1 MKGLYGEELFN
12 ENFAD
17 ENGKLISS
25 IREKISDGH
34 IKISELKSAN
44 EFFLKEKAE
53 LEIKEKALAEQNR
66 LEQIQKDEKHK
77 IDGLMNCA

>member
-66 LEQIQKDEKHK
+66 LEQIQKDEKYK
-77 IDGLMNCA
+77 VDGLMNCA